1 MEGFDVSELVPRGFV
16 VESATR
22 DGEGFAIAMR
32 GSASVCGCPMCGGV
46 CGSVHSHYRG
56 HL

>member
-22 DGEGFAIAMR
+22 DGEGFVIAIK
-32 GSASVCGCPMCGGV
+32 GSAVDFRRELTQDF
-46 CGSVHSHYRG
+46 H
-56 HL
+56 